1 MIHSMKEIFL
11 DIQSDSVSYYI
22 KEQILALMEL
32 EVNDANIQLLD
43 EICNRSFAYVEI
55 DDEMKINALL
65 IISKQNL
72 RLTDILVI
80 EALNSYNEN
89 ETAEKNILNYAL
101 EKIYDNTSS
110 KIISFIE
117 DERIQKNILSEMN
130 FSMYTDAYV
139 KTLSP

>member
-32 EVNDANIQLLD
+32 EVNDANIQSLD

-55 DDEMKINALL
+55 DDEMKINAIL

-80 EALNSYNEN
+80 EALNSYNED

-139 KTLSP
+139 MTLSP

>member
-1 MIHSMKEIFL
+1 MIHSMKDIFL

-32 EVNDANIQLLD
+32 EVNDANIQSLD

-55 DDEMKINALL
+55 DDEMKINAIL

-80 EALNSYNEN
+80 EALNSYNED

-139 KTLSP
+139 MTLSP

>member
-80 EALNSYNEN
+80 EVLNSYNED

-101 EKIYDNTSS
+101 EKTYDNTSS

>member
-1 MIHSMKEIFL
+1 MIHSMKDIFL

-22 KEQILALMEL
+22 KEQILLLMEL
-32 EVNDANIQLLD
+32 EVNDVNVQLLD

-55 DDEMKINALL
+55 DDEMKINVIL

-72 RLTDILVI
+72 RLTNILVI
-80 EALNSYNEN
+80 EALNSFNED

-101 EKIYDNTSS
+101 EKICDNTSS

-117 DERIQKNILSEMN
+117 DERIQKNVLSEMK

-139 KTLSP
+139 MSLSP

>member
-1 MIHSMKEIFL
+1 MKEIFL

-22 KEQILALMEL
+22 NEQILALMEL

-55 DDEMKINALL
+55 NDEMKINAIL

-80 EALNSYNEN
+80 EALNSYNED

-101 EKIYDNTSS
+101 KKIYDNTSS

-117 DERIQKNILSEMN
+117 DERIQKHILSEMN

-139 KTLSP
+139 MTLSP

>member
-11 DIQSDSVSYYI
+11 DIQSDSVTYYI
-22 KEQILALMEL
+22 KEQIIALMEL
-32 EVNDANIQLLD
+32 QVNDVNIQLLD
-43 EICNRSFAYVEI
+43 EICSRSFAYVEI
-55 DDEMKINALL
+55 DDEMKINAIL
-65 IISKQNL
+65 IISKQKL

-80 EALNSYNEN
+80 EALNSYNED

-139 KTLSP
+139 MTLSP

>member
-22 KEQILALMEL
+22 KEQILLLMEL
-32 EVNDANIQLLD
+32 EVNDVNVQLLD

-55 DDEMKINALL
+55 DDEMKINVIL

-80 EALNSYNEN
+80 EALNSYNED
-89 ETAEKNILNYAL
+89 EIAEKNILNYAL

-139 KTLSP
+139 MTLSP

>member
-22 KEQILALMEL
+22 KEQIIALMEL
-32 EVNDANIQLLD
+32 QVNDVNIQLLD

-55 DDEMKINALL
+55 DDEMKINAIL
-65 IISKQNL
+65 IISKQKL

-80 EALNSYNEN
+80 EALNSYNED

-139 KTLSP
+139 MTLSP